1 MHAWCLADFF
11 HNVLDLI
18 VIRWPYVLATF
29 VESLEIDGD
38 EFSAGSLALDSP
50 DSHAFDPFNRVGRID
65 YEHSCDNETDC
76 GNVATSQGQDYRCAA
91 LSTDHVPQ

>member
-1 MHAWCLADFF
+1 LVDFF
-11 HNVLDLI
+11 HDGLDLI

-50 DSHAFDPFNRVGRID
+50 DSDAFDSFGRVRRND
-65 YEHSCDNETDC
+65 Y
-76 GNVATSQGQDYRCAA
+76 GAQ
-91 LSTDHVPQ
+91 LK